1 MKVLSLIVLN
11 SLLWSTAWAQTDT
24 RETLALKASHR
35 TIILNEM
42 HQFLTGLHA
51 ITEALT
57 ENDMETVAQRAKPL
71 GMAMAENIPPELMKT
86 LPDEFKKLGFA
97 VHNQFDR
104 IALDAQALE
113 DKAHTLTQIASLLEK
128 CVACHNNYQI
138 KIQQENNP

>member
-1 MKVLSLIVLN
+1 MRVLSLIILN
-11 SLLWSTAWAQTDT
+11 SMLWSSAWAQTDT
-24 RETLALKASHR
+24 REILALTASHR

-42 HQFLTGLHA
+42 HQFLTGVHA
-51 ITEALT
+51 ITKALA
-57 ENDMETVAQRAKPL
+57 ENDMETIQQRAKPL

-113 DKAHTLTQIASLLEK
+113 NKAHTLTQMASLLNK
-128 CVACHNNYQI
+128 CVACHDVYQI
-138 KIQQENNP
+138 KIQE